1 MATIV
6 DKVLKRKKIALAC
19 KDIILENGI
28 RNVTISKLAE
38 SAGVGKGSIYVYFEN
53 KEDIVFEIINIMMLE
68 YNERK
73 EKQLSKVSSTKEKVR
88 IFLSFFYNSED
99 SELIQ
104 IYKEFISIL
113 LSNPN
118 KSMIEFQAQC
128 SKSHHDW
135 FLSIIQNGI
144 ESGELIPESKGL
156 AKGLCFIGEGMFV
169 VNSISSNPNVLE
181 KDTYE
186 FINTVFELIEV
197 K

>member
-1 MATIV
+1 MAIIV

-38 SAGVGKGSIYVYFEN
+38 SAGVGKWSIYEYFEN

-68 YNERK
+68 HNERK

-99 SELIQ
+99 SELIK

-118 KSMIEFQAQC
+118 KSMVEFQAQC

-144 ESGELIPESKGL
+144 KSGELIQESKGL

-169 VNSISSNPNVLE
+169 MNSFSSNPNVLE
-181 KDTYE
+181 KDIYE
-186 FINTVFELIEV
+186 FIDTVFKLIKV